1 MRKHYFHYL
10 NEVDLKGR
18 FGGTRAKNGKIYT
31 ELIFETTV
39 LEEKHFGGFWF
50 TYGVLANA
58 IKRTNAFQK

>member
-1 MRKHYFHYL
+1 MEGQGQRM
-10 NEVDLKGR
+10 
-18 FGGTRAKNGKIYT
+18 GKFNT